1 MSYLGESAVLGA
13 LIKQQSKLLIFV
25 DMQSEL
31 IFVIGAFFVCQQIIG
46 YAILDWNMRI
56 KDLFLSI
63 HGAGSNLF

>member
-1 MSYLGESAVLGA
+1 MQYWGLSLNN
-13 LIKQQSKLLIFV
+13 KDKLLIFV